1 MFFKNASADK
11 VFCLNIICLTQCSI
25 KKKISSSNEH
35 MPHSQLLNN
44 TTHNE
49 WHELNAQSNLIKGHE
64 LLNNHHISKLQVS
77 AKIHIYTCTFTFS
90 TKL

>member
-11 VFCLNIICLTQCSI
+11 VCVLTLYVSHSVQL
-25 KKKISSSNEH
+25 KKISNSNEH